1 MQQCLCMKQTTF
13 DRKITK
19 TGIMKRE
26 KLLLNGKHVFALFTH
41 HFPSALAEVS
51 TRPLKILIILELSKT

>member
-1 MQQCLCMKQTTF
+1 MKRTTF
-13 DRKITK
+13 DGKITK

-26 KLLLNGKHVFALFTH
+26 KLLLNGKHVFALFAH

-51 TRPLKILIILELSKT
+51 TGLLKIVIILELSKT

>member
-1 MQQCLCMKQTTF
+1 MKQTTF

-26 KLLLNGKHVFALFTH
+26 KLLLNGKHVFALT
-41 HFPSALAEVS
+41 
-51 TRPLKILIILELSKT
+51 